1 MSALQQ
7 YTSTP
12 RSSSVRISTANTNR
26 DGTGTIGTL
35 FTGGTSGSRVDDI
48 SIKATSTTTAGM
60 IRFYKSLDNGSTWRL
75 LREVSVS
82 AITPSGTVQSFESVL
97 SDLGW
102 ILPAGSGGTT
112 PLLGVSTNNAE
123 TFDVM
128 VNRGG
133 DF

>member
-1 MSALQQ
+1 MSNLQQ
-7 YTSTP
+7 FAATP
-12 RSSSVRISTANTNR
+12 RASVTRISTANTNR

-35 FTGGTSGSRVDDI
+35 FTGGASGSRVDDI
-48 SIKATSTTTAGM
+48 SIKATGTTTLGM
-60 IRFYKSLDNGSTWRL
+60 VRLYRSLDNGSTWRL
-75 LREVSVS
+75 LKEVSIT

-97 SDLGW
+97 TDLQW

-112 PLLGVSTNNAE
+112 ALLGASTNNAE

-128 VNRGG
+128 VNRAG